1 MSSST
6 LEERHFKMKVY
17 QHSLAFN
24 SIVGHVRDTLL
35 RVWLMFVFE
44 KRVPFLLNQSCT
56 KRQSPIAE
64 TMHSQYTHVLSP
76 AHSCSLFG
84 HSCLLLFVV
93 QVLGLGDRHL
103 DNILIDLKTGNLLH
117 VDLSVAFGKG
127 LYGLRVP
134 EVVPFRLSPVMLGP
148 LGLGRLNGTSSGCG
162 GVLGMVFWGTGL
174 IWCCF

>member
-24 SIVGHVRDTLL
+24 SIVGHVCNTLL
-35 RVWLMFVFE
+35 RVWLLFVFE
-44 KRVPFLLNQSCT
+44 KRVPFLLIQSCT
-56 KRQSPIAE
+56 ERQSLIAE

-76 AHSCSLFG
+76 AF
-84 HSCLLLFVV
+84 FVV

-162 GVLGMVFWGTGL
+162 GVLGIVFWGTGL
-174 IWCCF
+174 IRCCF

>member
-1 MSSST
+1 
-6 LEERHFKMKVY
+6 
-17 QHSLAFN
+17 
-24 SIVGHVRDTLL
+24 
-35 RVWLMFVFE
+35 
-44 KRVPFLLNQSCT
+44 
-56 KRQSPIAE
+56 
-64 TMHSQYTHVLSP
+64 MHSQYTHVLSP
-76 AHSCSLFG
+76 AF
-84 HSCLLLFVV
+84 FVV

-174 IWCCF
+174 IRCCFLIVFFAFVVVLWLISTSSSCVFCLFSICSLLVLYLLLLLLLLLFFLLLLLPSNQ